1 MPPVLIVSLIL
12 SPVIYLSG
20 RWRAMSAWVITL
32 IGLATLWLVLLSLIR
47 DFTSSGASI
56 YTLWAVPF
64 RFDGLSLLIT
74 AAALLISTVVTL
86 FSIPDMNGK
95 PCAEKY
101 YAMLLLLTASVIGLV
116 SSGDLFNLWV
126 WFELSAISSYLLV
139 AFYRENIDALAA
151 SIKYLIQTATGSILV
166 LFGVALL
173 FAQSGQLDFDHMALT
188 ASPLAVV
195 AGTFF
200 IIGFGVKMAFVP
212 THTWLPDAYAQAPSG
227 ISALLSGIVTVS
239 GLVALMRVLGLL
251 QGQGFEWGAVLI
263 GFGTVNIVLGNLL
276 ALSQRELKRIFACS
290 SISHIGFMVLAVGIG
305 IYESQGL
312 AFQGGML
319 HLLVHG
325 LMKALAFLAAGAAI
339 YIYGT
344 GVSLRVNDLA
354 GLAKREPLLAASMVI
369 ACLSLA
375 GMPPLAGFMSKWQ
388 IFYAGVGTSSSTI
401 TLLTV
406 FAAFNSVLSLGYY
419 LPVINAMFRS
429 EIRPPQRRLPLAMRV
444 PVLVLSG
451 ALILIG
457 LYPSLVDGIVVP
469 AARALQALFG
479 GAL

>member
-1 MPPVLIVSLIL
+1 MPPMLIVSLIL
-12 SPVIYLSG
+12 SPVIYLTG
-20 RWRAMSAWVITL
+20 RWRAVSAWAITL
-32 IGLATLWLVLLSLIR
+32 AGLAALWLMFLPLMR
-47 DFTSSGASI
+47 DFSSNGSFI
-56 YTLWAVPF
+56 YTQGAVSF

-74 AAALLISTVVTL
+74 AAALLTGTAVTL
-86 FSIPDMNGK
+86 FSIHDIHGK
-95 PCAEKY
+95 PGTEKY

-116 SSGDLFNLWV
+116 STGDLFNLWV
-126 WFELSAISSYLLV
+126 WFELTAISSYLLV
-139 AFYRENIDALAA
+139 AFYREKADALAA

-173 FAQSGQLDFDHMALT
+173 FAQSGRLDFDQISLT

-200 IIGFGVKMAFVP
+200 ITGFGVKIALVP

-239 GLVALMRVLGLL
+239 GLAALMRILGLL
-251 QGQGFEWGAVLI
+251 DGQGFEWGAVLI
-263 GFGTVNIVLGNLL
+263 SFGTVNIVLGNLL
-276 ALSQRELKRIFACS
+276 ALAQREVKRIFACS

-319 HLLVHG
+319 HLLIHG
-325 LMKALAFLAAGAAI
+325 LMKALAFLAAGAVI
-339 YIYGT
+339 YIYKAAAP
-344 GVSLRVNDLA
+344 LRVNDLA
-354 GLAKREPLLAASMVI
+354 GVAKREPLLAASLII

-375 GMPPLAGFMSKWQ
+375 GVPPLAGFMSKWQ
-388 IFYAGVGTSSSTI
+388 IFYAGIGTTSSAI

-419 LPVINAMFRS
+419 LPIINALFRP
-429 EIRPPQRRLPLAMRV
+429 EVRRPQRRLPVAMRV
-444 PVLVLSG
+444 PILVLSG

-457 LYPSLVDGIVVP
+457 LYPTLVDGVVIP

-479 GAL
+479 GLR